1 MVPCATFDSRMRISA
16 MRRAF
21 LAVVYWII
29 PSVLGLA
36 AGCGSSNHQ
45 QPPPVGDFSLTLSPV
60 QINATLGSTSP
71 AVLLSVAALDGFTG
85 SVTVNISGLPTGANS
100 TPSSPFTIAAGAN
113 QPLTISIPASAT
125 VGIFSLQATATS
137 GSLSHSQQVAV
148 AVNPSISP
156 TITTTND
163 GTLFVLQTQ
172 TASDTVRVGLQQS
185 WGAAIVEVSLNGVDY
200 VNNDDPGRQI
210 QTSLWDANASYSPLW
225 GYNPIESGD
234 HFFNGSP
241 VLASTLQADS
251 IYTKTQP
258 IEWAPENFG
267 GGPTS
272 PVLGDAYIEKW
283 ISVVPGFNRV
293 FQVHYKITHFGSD
306 LHADAFQEAPVMYVN
321 PNVPNFSYYGGS
333 APWTGDVL
341 SQHVMPPDCCDM
353 LATTEQWGAY
363 VDSTNT
369 GISVYTPQQFP
380 NSKGFNA
387 GSTLQ
392 FTPMCPYTWEPGGVL
407 EFDTFILVGT
417 VEEMRAAIYALHS
430 QQAAASTLPPMGN
443 PDAPATGDIVSG
455 TVLVDG
461 WAWALPGMSNVQ
473 VFVDGNL
480 VGTADYHIN
489 RPDIPVA
496 FPRAPSDVGFQY
508 SLDST
513 AFPNGSHDIVVKA
526 TDNNNHVATFAT
538 QHVTINN

>member
-1 MVPCATFDSRMRISA
+1 

-258 IEWAPENFG
+258 IE
-267 GGPTS
+267 
-272 PVLGDAYIEKW
+272 
-283 ISVVPGFNRV
+283 
-293 FQVHYKITHFGSD
+293 
-306 LHADAFQEAPVMYVN
+306 
-321 PNVPNFSYYGGS
+321 
-333 APWTGDVL
+333 
-341 SQHVMPPDCCDM
+341 
-353 LATTEQWGAY
+353 
-363 VDSTNT
+363 
-369 GISVYTPQQFP
+369 
-380 NSKGFNA
+380 
-387 GSTLQ
+387 
-392 FTPMCPYTWEPGGVL
+392 
-407 EFDTFILVGT
+407 
-417 VEEMRAAIYALHS
+417 
-430 QQAAASTLPPMGN
+430 
-443 PDAPATGDIVSG
+443 
-455 TVLVDG
+455 
-461 WAWALPGMSNVQ
+461 
-473 VFVDGNL
+473 
-480 VGTADYHIN
+480 
-489 RPDIPVA
+489 
-496 FPRAPSDVGFQY
+496 
-508 SLDST
+508 
-513 AFPNGSHDIVVKA
+513 
-526 TDNNNHVATFAT
+526 
-538 QHVTINN
+538 